1 LERLLF
7 SWVHAG
13 QLFRFARAISEPGS
27 IIQFFSKHDNTP
39 RSEFLAAPEFE
50 GDIAWS
56 EHVSARQLLILAVA
70 SALELEPEKAGAITQ
85 EIRGIAEKWC
95 FERKEDLRW
104 PQLAWLHD
112 PKLYSNG
119 IDSFLAKPREKL
131 LRSVLGEE
139 AALEF
144 SSLRLFRESEALM
157 TALEQEPESDAAW
170 ILLGALFRG
179 QQCPPGLAERLRV
192 FLSGVDIAL
201 IKLEDIARQSAVL
214 VFATQAWTLGGWEL
228 ALTAKSQISKL
239 AGLYSVETVSPI
251 QNKRRQHFIVQAA
264 QGLSRS
270 APEAVAAKLFAETGL
285 SALDAWPDLIATL
298 AGACDVLTSLPPKQQ
313 PFVTK
318 LLTRIRFEARPIE
331 GGRTDVLSEDD
342 SMRGHAGADL
352 V

>member
-13 QLFRFARAISEPGS
+13 QLFRFVRAISQPSS
-27 IIQFFSKHDNTP
+27 IIQFFSKHDYTP
-39 RSEFLAAPEFE
+39 RAEFLAAPQFE

-56 EHVSARQLLILAVA
+56 EHVSARQLLILALA
-70 SALELEPEKAGAITQ
+70 SALGSEPDKAGAIAK
-85 EIRGIAEKWC
+85 EIRGIAEEWC

-119 IDSFLAKPREKL
+119 VDSFLAKPREKL

-144 SSLRLFRESEALM
+144 SSLRLFRECEALI

-179 QQCPPGLAERLRV
+179 QQCPPGVAERLRA
-192 FLSGVDIAL
+192 FLSKVDIAL

-214 VFATQAWTLGGWEL
+214 VFATQAWTLGGLEL
-228 ALTAKSQISKL
+228 ALTAKTQIAKL
-239 AGLYSVETVSPI
+239 AGLYAAESASPI

-270 APEAVAAKLFAETGL
+270 APEAVAAKLFAETCL
-285 SALDAWPDLIATL
+285 SALDAWSDLVATL
-298 AGACDVLTSLPPKQQ
+298 ADACDVLTSLPPKQQ
-313 PFVTK
+313 PFVAK

-331 GGRTDVLSEDD
+331 GGKTEALSQDGY
-342 SMRGHAGADL
+342 MREPC
-352 V
+352 